1 MNIQI
6 NCKDK
11 VREDDLR
18 YIYYN
23 LPNLIA
29 EYEENKKDKSSSC
42 YKYIKGKWTY
52 YKHLKG
58 SFMVG
63 TNIDMTC
70 NGRTMFFKVGDSN
83 E

>member
-6 NCKDK
+6 NCDDN
-11 VREDDLR
+11 VREDELR

-23 LPNLIA
+23 KDNLIE
-29 EYEENKKDKSSSC
+29 EYKLNKNDALMH
-42 YKYIKGKWTY
+42 KYINGKRVY
-52 YKHLKG
+52 YKHLSG

-70 NGRTMFFKVGDSN
+70 NGRTMYFKIRRTNDD
-83 E
+83 